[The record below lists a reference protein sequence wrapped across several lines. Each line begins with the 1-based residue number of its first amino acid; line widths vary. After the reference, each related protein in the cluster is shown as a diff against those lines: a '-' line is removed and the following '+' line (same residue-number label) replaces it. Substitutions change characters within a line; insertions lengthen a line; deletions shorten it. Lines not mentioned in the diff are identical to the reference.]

1 MESSKKYTVFV
12 GKKVEKF
19 LNTLPEPYFS
29 AITIAMDELENDPRP
44 QGCKKLKGNTSY
56 RIRVGNYRIVYD
68 ILDDTLVIIVI
79 NIGHRKNVYKD
90 KK

>member
-1 MESSKKYTVFV
+1 MESSNKYTVFV
-12 GKKVEKF
+12 GKKAEKF
-19 LNTLPEPYFS
+19 LNILPEPYFS
-29 AITIAMDELENDPRP
+29 TITIAIAELENDPRP